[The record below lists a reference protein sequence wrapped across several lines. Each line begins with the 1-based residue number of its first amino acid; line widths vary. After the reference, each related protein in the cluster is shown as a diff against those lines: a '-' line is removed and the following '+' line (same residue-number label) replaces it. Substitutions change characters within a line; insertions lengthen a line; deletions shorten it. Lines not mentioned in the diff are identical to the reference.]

1 LAVIIDGK
9 GGDTVA
15 IEVRITCGD
24 IVGSGVVIGISGVNC
39 ADDCTVRTGF
49 RNTVAPTAILLAMV
63 KVLLV
68 ITGG

>member
-1 LAVIIDGK
+1 LAAIIDGK

-39 ADDCTVRTGF
+39 PDDCTVRTGF
-49 RNTVAPTAILLAMV
+49 RNAENSIINHWGTVNRI
-63 KVLLV
+63 
-68 ITGG
+68 G